1 MITIIFAPPRTGKT
15 CFMTHLLNECAF
27 NKDRNNKM
35 AKEIIRKNSKGFNLS
50 IPKHCVSSNYSIG
63 FRKFGYRLR
72 PSRVI
77 NPFRLGFDNPFVKTH
92 FNLPYEVIGITEAQK
107 YLNSRMSMY
116 FPEWQSRWYEQH
128 GHNNLDIYL
137 DTQRPM
143 LIDVNI
149 RELAQFIEIVNL
161 RLSYDNY
168 GRVNALIDSAANQ
181 KTLAGIKSVT
191 ELFYDNGILVNPK
204 VNKDMFSGIERVKS
218 YLKING
224 GKPRLFIFKNC
235 VNLIRELKSYRWGE
249 GDNPKKYDDHS
260 LDELRYYIMTKPSLS
275 QPKKEKSIITR
286 DKERL
291 YKKIRSNMRMWRKQ
305 TKRS

>member
-15 CFMTHLLNECAF
+15 CFMTHLLNLSAF
-27 NKDRNNKM
+27 NKERNGKM
-35 AKEIIRKNSKGFNLS
+35 AKEIIRKNSNGFNLS

-77 NPFRLGFDNPFVKTH
+77 NPFRLGFENPFVKTH

-161 RLSYDNY
+161 RLSYDDY
-168 GRVNALIDSAANQ
+168 GRVNALKWKIRKIENSQLFDKYMASGKKDKTCYTEEFVVADYNVFSLYDSQ
-181 KTLAGIKSVT
+181 SCKPKFYAGHFEEDFDYNPSKPT
-191 ELFYDNGILVNPK
+191 EESLEGY
-204 VNKDMFSGIERVKS
+204 
-218 YLKING
+218 
-224 GKPRLFIFKNC
+224 
-235 VNLIRELKSYRWGE
+235 IRFLEE
-249 GDNPKKYDDHS
+249 VD
-260 LDELRYYIMTKPSLS
+260 DELPNNFYQRRTKSN
-275 QPKKEKSIITR
+275 
-286 DKERL
+286 DKL
-291 YKKIRSNMRMWRKQ
+291 Q
-305 TKRS
+305 